1 MAQPEKSLTW
11 FAASV
16 LSCHEAWQ
24 SVSSPFLQCSE
35 ARNPLGE
42 LSEIPLPLAKQG

>member
-11 FAASV
+11 FAPLV
-16 LSCHEAWQ
+16 LSCHEAWR
-24 SVSSPFLQCSE
+24 SVSCPFLQCSE

-42 LSEIPLPLAKQG
+42 LSEIPLLLAKQG